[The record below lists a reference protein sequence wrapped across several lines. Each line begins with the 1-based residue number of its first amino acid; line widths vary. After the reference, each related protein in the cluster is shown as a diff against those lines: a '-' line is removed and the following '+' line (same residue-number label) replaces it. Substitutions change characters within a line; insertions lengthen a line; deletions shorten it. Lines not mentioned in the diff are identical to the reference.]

1 MKLYVNESTDPYFNL
16 AAEEYLLD
24 TEPNEVFML
33 WRNEKAVIL
42 GRNQNAYAEINRPVA
57 EERGIAVVRRLT
69 GGGAV
74 FHDLGNLNFTFI
86 VPREACPELDFARFL
101 MPVAEALRNLGV
113 PAEISGRNDLTA
125 DGRKI
130 SGNAQCVR
138 NGKVM
143 HHGTLLFSA
152 DLSDMADVLRVDP
165 EKMRSKG
172 IKSVRSRVG
181 NLRDWLPAMDVTG
194 FKRYLEESF
203 LTRSGADKAVPFS
216 PEQVAGIERLKRE
229 KYAAWDWNW
238 GASPAFGNTVKKR
251 FPYGGVELSF
261 DSEHGVLTAVRFR
274 GDFFGSAPAEELEQA
289 LAGCRL
295 LRDELTPRL
304 SDVGR
309 YIHGASPEEIAG
321 MFEL

>member
-1 MKLYVNESTDPYFNL
+1 MKLYLNESTDPYFNL
-16 AAEEYLLD
+16 AAEQYLMD
-24 TEPNEVFML
+24 TEPGEAFML

-86 VPREACPELDFARFL
+86 VPREACPELDFVRFIR
-101 MPVAEALRNLGV
+101 PVAEVLRRLGV

-130 SGNAQCVR
+130 SGNAQCVWG
-138 NGKVM
+138 GKVM

-172 IKSVRSRVG
+172 IASVRSRVG
-181 NLRDWLPAMDVTG
+181 NLREYLPGMDVTDLA
-194 FKRYLEESF
+194 RVLEESF
-203 LTRSGADKAVPFS
+203 AVLYGTGGAASFS
-216 PEQVAGIERLKRE
+216 PEQTAGIEKLKRE
-229 KYAAWDWNW
+229 KYASWEWNW
-238 GASPAFGNTVKKR
+238 GASPAFGKTVKKR
-251 FPYGGVELSF
+251 FPYGGAELSF
-261 DSEHGVLTAVRFR
+261 DSEHGVLTSVRLR
-274 GDFFGSAPAEELEQA
+274 GDFFGTAPVDELEER
-289 LAGCRL
+289 LVGCRL
-295 LRDELTPRL
+295 LRDELIPRL

-309 YIHGASPEEIAG
+309 YIHGASPEEIAE
-321 MFEL
+321 MFEQ

>member
-1 MKLYVNESTDPYFNL
+1 MKLYLNESTDPYFNL

-24 TEPNEVFML
+24 TEPGEVFML
-33 WRNEKAVIL
+33 WRNERAVIL
-42 GRNQNAYAEINRPVA
+42 GRNQNAYAEINRPAA

-86 VPREACPELDFARFL
+86 VPRERCPELDFARFTV
-101 MPVAEALRNLGV
+101 PVAEALKKLGV

-125 DGRKI
+125 DGKKI

-138 NGKVM
+138 GNKVM

-152 DLSDMADVLRVDP
+152 DLTAMADVLRVDP

-172 IKSVRSRVG
+172 IGSVRSRVG
-181 NLRDWLPAMDVTG
+181 NLRDWLPDMDVTG

-203 LTRSGADKAVPFS
+203 LSRSGADRAVPFS
-216 PEQVAGIERLKRE
+216 PEQTAGIERLKRE
-229 KYAAWDWNW
+229 KYASWAWNW
-238 GASPAFGNTVKKR
+238 GSSQAYGRTVRKR

-261 DSEHGVLTAVRFR
+261 DSEHGVLTAVRLQ
-274 GDFFGSAPAEELEQA
+274 GDYFGKAPVDELERA
-289 LAGCRL
+289 LLGCRL
-295 LRDELTPRL
+295 LRDELLPRL
-304 SDVGR
+304 SAVDR
-309 YIHGASPEEIAG
+309 YIHGASPEDIAA